1 VSVAD
6 RLRTAFEIDDF
17 EEMISVLDPD
27 VVWRGF
33 EADGEEVAMCR
44 NRDEVR
50 SVFEW
55 HRSQGHHAS
64 PRIVAED
71 ADTLVVEMRLDAP
84 PPGLELHQVLTVS
97 DDRVV
102 RIQDFPDRRSA
113 FAHAGLA

>member
-1 VSVAD
+1 MNVRD
-6 RLRTAFEIDDF
+6 RLLAAFAADDF

-33 EADGEEVAMCR
+33 EEDGEEVATCR

-55 HRSQGHHAS
+55 HIAQGHHAS
-64 PRIVAED
+64 PHIVAED
-71 ADTLVVEMRLDAP
+71 VDTLVVEMRLDAP

-97 DDRVV
+97 GDRVV

-113 FAHAGLA
+113 LAHAGLA